1 MIQIGLAMVSFGI
14 GIFVGM
20 KIIGGKNN
28 GRRNEVD
35 KLWIG
40 EGQVLPTLKNGRYA
54 AKKKPQIIKRKFDA
68 KWNADTNQILAIIN
82 K

>member
-1 MIQIGLAMVSFGI
+1 MKLIFYICNRLSPVGL
-14 GIFVGM
+14 
-20 KIIGGKNN
+20 
-28 GRRNEVD
+28 
-35 KLWIG
+35 KLWFG